1 MYIPDVHQ
9 DHNLDYAAPAYGTL
23 SRLRG
28 GLTGVTRAPLQ
39 SHDLVLNVR
48 IAIFEYIC
56 LLKSGDFGNF
66 RKLENFEWEEIKIFI
81 LEVTNYNSVYLIV
94 LIICKRISEI
104 RFF

>member
-1 MYIPDVHQ
+1 MKILSRVPRGETEDDQ
-9 DHNLDYAAPAYGTL
+9 NESSCTL
-23 SRLRG
+23 RLRG
-28 GLTGVTRAPLQ
+28 GLTTVTRAPLQ

-66 RKLENFEWEEIKIFI
+66 RKMENFEWEEIKIFI

-94 LIICKRISEI
+94 YM
-104 RFF
+104 